1 MAFVRYVSAAQVYLV
16 LDCDAQER
24 PSMMVNFSV
33 SEDNEWRH
41 MEVDILPPACVP
53 LALASYGSVFRVR
66 TPGGA
71 MMLPSCVQSGIFLTV
86 GQLKHICGA
95 LDIKTE
101 KKGTGKNG
109 RIVKFDF
116 AKALVNGL
124 FPEAE
129 ATEKKRMIDIICNRA
144 ESISKCT
151 DPEVLEVVSRLDA
164 ENADAPCWKKMA
176 KVALQELEQDIV
188 AKAKKAGKAEAADEL
203 NAAAAASTVGNAN
216 GAPGKH
222 AAFVKT
228 AGMTPPEL
236 KQLLPKN
243 GVLKSQFYIK
253 HHPIGQY
260 FKAEYPC
267 LLLSQPCTATKTSEQ
282 QQRQQQKHQQQQ

>member
-129 ATEKKRMIDIICNRA
+129 TAEKKRMIDIICNRA

-203 NAAAAASTVGNAN
+203 NAAAAASTVAN
-216 GAPGKH
+216 SRQRKRSSGQARSIREDCRDDASRTQ
-222 AAFVKT
+222 AAAAQEWCAQKPILHQT
-228 AGMTPPEL
+228 SSHRP
-236 KQLLPKN
+236 
-243 GVLKSQFYIK
+243 VLQ
-253 HHPIGQY
+253 G
-260 FKAEYPC
+260 
-267 LLLSQPCTATKTSEQ
+267 
-282 QQRQQQKHQQQQ
+282 